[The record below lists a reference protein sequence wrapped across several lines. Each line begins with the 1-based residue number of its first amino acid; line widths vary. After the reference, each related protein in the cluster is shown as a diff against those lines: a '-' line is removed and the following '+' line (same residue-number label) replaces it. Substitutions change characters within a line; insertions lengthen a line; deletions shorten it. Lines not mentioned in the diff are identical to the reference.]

1 MNVYVHLSCAE
12 HQCPMRVSYGKRWNA
27 HEDRILVEAKR
38 ARPNSSWMD
47 IATSVP
53 GRSAKQCGERWRNF
67 LDPNLTHGQYTARED
82 YILLKMHQQVGN
94 KWATIARA
102 VLPRRTAGS
111 VKNRYKTL
119 CRRSPET
126 TMYPRRKH
134 VATQCEAKVR
144 HYPSF
149 SATDTDA
156 QELIKVAFPLLLT
169 VSSGLYQVE

>member
-1 MNVYVHLSCAE
+1 
-12 HQCPMRVSYGKRWNA
+12 MRVSYSKRWNA
-27 HEDRILVEAKR
+27 HEDRLLVEAKR
-38 ARPNSSWMD
+38 VRPYSQWAD

-67 LDPNLTHGQYTARED
+67 LDPNLIHGQYTAMED
-82 YILLKMHQQVGN
+82 NILLTMHQQVGN

-102 VLPRRTAGS
+102 ALPRRTAGS
-111 VKNRYKTL
+111 LKNRYNTL
-119 CRRSPET
+119 CRHSTE
-126 TMYPRRKH
+126 MIIYPRRKH

-149 SATDTDA
+149 SATDVHA

-169 VSSGLYQVE
+169 LDQVE